1 MKRVY
6 LICSEEDCPP
16 GLSSF
21 MKRLRGFGYIFER
34 IRSVEEVNA
43 IEKMNAKIVMAGV
56 DVEKIEHPTME
67 VVSAFKRRF
76 PESDCIAVYAGKLK
90 YDQQIF
96 YKAEVSAVYQ
106 YPFEDELLIN
116 YFFESDPTDLANH
129 QLSYDILA
137 RVSVMELKA
146 GDRLPFALYVH
157 LPANQKIIPYNHVN
171 QPLDEEVLAK
181 FKNNAHYNLYIK
193 KSDLQIYYDYCAV
206 RITASQEG
214 KTREERRLE
223 MQKEL
228 RSLMSGFFHEG
239 DNLKEQAQM
248 IEHLGKI
255 VSRIED
261 ESGSKLN
268 LVTEVNKIA
277 AQQLT
282 NYSHAKNM
290 ATYCALFGMMAGLYE
305 TESLRMGGL
314 LHDLGMMDLPL
325 SMLHKDISEMDEVEI
340 AQFKLHPNFAKFTVQ
355 EKGINLPQ
363 IVENMILQHHEN
375 MDGSGFPYGL
385 TKNDIDPY
393 AKVCAF
399 ADAFDTLTS
408 VREGYR
414 QLSPR
419 DAMLKIAGVGE
430 KAPLPFFDSEFH
442 GKIVTAFMEEDFVV
456 GSVEPYVQVEKKG
469 IVSEPEENTRS
480 RIKSFDEFS
489 KEQSANIGSVKTS
502 EGKEVFGKIKNDSE
516 VKEKKQLN
524 YVVSQLVENEAQESD
539 LQDQAEPKSV
549 EEESFSDESM
559 IHDLE
564 SALEPS
570 EERLNK
576 KTAESPKAR
585 SKNEAS
591 ILEEDLEDDDEILGA
606 PQIEEELENDMDDF
620 MNHFENQMR
629 EFNGGNEEMEDIDD
643 LAQNMLEED
652 GAGKSA

>member
-1 MKRVY
+1 
-6 LICSEEDCPP
+6 
-16 GLSSF
+16 

-43 IEKMNAKIVMAGV
+43 IEKLNAKIVMAGV

-67 VVSAFKRRF
+67 VVSEFKRRF
-76 PESDCIAVYAGKLK
+76 PEADCIAVYAGKLK
-90 YDQQIF
+90 YDQQVF

-116 YFFESDPTDLANH
+116 HFFENDPTNLANH

-146 GDRLPFALYVH
+146 GDRLPFALYVY

-181 FKNNAHYNLYIK
+181 FKNNAHFNLYIK
-193 KSDLQIYYDYCAV
+193 KSDLQIYYNYCAD
-206 RITASQEG
+206 RITATQEG
-214 KTREERRLE
+214 KTREERRRE
-223 MQKEL
+223 MQKEV

-239 DNLKEQAQM
+239 ENSKEQAQI

-268 LVTEVNKIA
+268 LVSEVNKIA

-355 EKGINLPQ
+355 EKGINLPP

-375 MDGSGFPYGL
+375 MDGSGFPYAL
-385 TKNDIDPY
+385 TKDDIDPY

-414 QLSPR
+414 QLTPR

-430 KAPLPFFDSEFH
+430 KAPMPCFDPDFH

-456 GSVEPYVQVEKKG
+456 GSVNPYVKPEQKVTSVEETKTT
-469 IVSEPEENTRS
+469 SS
-480 RIKSFDEFS
+480 RIKSS
-489 KEQSANIGSVKTS
+489 KEFEEEQSNEVGNVKTRAD
-502 EGKEVFGKIKNDSE
+502 EENFGKIQNETE

-524 YVVSQLVENEAQESD
+524 YIVSQLVENE
-539 LQDQAEPKSV
+539 DQGTENETQQAATIS

-559 IHDLE
+559 IEDLD
-564 SALEPS
+564 SALEGDHEVS
-570 EERLNK
+570 IENETTEL
-576 KTAESPKAR
+576 KAR
-585 SKNEAS
+585 AKNEAS
-591 ILEEDLEDDDEILGA
+591 ILKETLDEDDDILGI
-606 PQIEEELENDMDDF
+606 PSNEEELENDMDDF

-629 EFNGGNEEMEDIDD
+629 EVHGGSDEMEDIDE
-643 LAQNMLEED
+643 LAQNLLEED
-652 GAGKSA
+652 VAGKSA